1 MLRLRASGLFLLS
14 GLIFILWRHLSAP
27 AWAQPHLVPDYVYTQ
42 LSLSYQYLKSGKT
55 DAARAQLGQVLQAD
69 PHNPY
74 ALNNLA
80 VISEQQGRL
89 KEAMAYLLDA
99 ETYAADYKEKPEELC
114 QAGGLCLALKPSR
127 AQVSRSSIAALIH
140 GNINLLK
147 TKIAEQEAQEKH

>member
-1 MLRLRASGLFLLS
+1 MPWFRASGLFLLS
-14 GLIFILWRHLSAP
+14 VLIFILGRHLSTP
-27 AWAQPHLVPDYVYTQ
+27 AWAQPRLVPEYVYSHI
-42 LSLSYQYLKSGKT
+42 SLSYQYMKSGKT
-55 DAARAQLGQVLQAD
+55 DAARAQLEEVLQAD

-89 KEAMAYLLDA
+89 KEAMAYLLEA
-99 ETYAADYKEKPEELC
+99 ETHAAEYTEKPEELC
-114 QAGGLCLALKPSR
+114 QVGGLCMALKPSR

-147 TKIAEQEAQEKH
+147 IKIAQQEAQEKQ